1 MQLHILIPSYDDVK
15 ADFMMSV
22 VAMNG
27 HLFSNPIEEGMEFT
41 VQNRRG
47 SLIHVIREEMVD
59 AALQQGA
66 THILFLDSDM
76 TFPKDTVNQ
85 LYARGKSLVACNY
98 VQRIVPSVPNTTNLD
113 RTGKVYTSESDTG
126 LEEVSTA
133 GLGVAWFDAQ
143 VFRDTPRPW
152 FDTYWGEIH
161 GESTIIGEDVFL
173 YMKLRHH
180 GYNLYV
186 DHDLSKSVAHLGQ
199 FEYMN
204 FMAGITEEE
213 IQRRKRAVQG

>member
-27 HLFSNPIEEGMEFT
+27 YLFNNPCENGMEFT

-47 SLIHVIREEMVD
+47 SLIHVIREEMIDD
-59 AALQQGA
+59 AIEKGA

-76 TFPKDTVNQ
+76 IFPKDTVNR
-85 LYARGKSLVACNY
+85 LYAHGKDLVACNY
-98 VQRIVPSVPNTTNLD
+98 VQRIVPCVPNTTNLD
-113 RTGKVYTSESDTG
+113 RTGKVYSSESDTG

-133 GLGVAWFDAQ
+133 GLGVAWFNAD
-143 VFRDTPRPW
+143 VFRNTPRPW

-161 GESTIIGEDVFL
+161 GKSTIIGEDVFL
-173 YMKLRHH
+173 YMKLKHY
-180 GYNLYV
+180 GYNLYI
-186 DHDLSKSVAHLGQ
+186 DHDLSKEIAHIGQ
-199 FEYMN
+199 FEYTN
-204 FMAGITEEE
+204 AMAEITEEE
-213 IQRRKRAVQG
+213 IQRRKSVA